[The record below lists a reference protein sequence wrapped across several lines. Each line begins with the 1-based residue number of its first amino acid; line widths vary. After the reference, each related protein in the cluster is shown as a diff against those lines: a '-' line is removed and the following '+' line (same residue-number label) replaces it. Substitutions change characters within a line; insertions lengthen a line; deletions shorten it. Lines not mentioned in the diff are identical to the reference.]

1 MFFGIDTVVCVLHSY
16 YSLMAMPVRP
26 LHSFAESE
34 DVMNEYTREIA
45 GHELSPESLMMGY
58 GYRPE
63 WSEGSLKSPIFQ
75 TSTFTFASAE
85 EGKRFFSIAYGL
97 SEPDGDERPGLIYSR
112 LNNPDLEILEQRLTL
127 WDGAEAGLVFASGMA
142 AITTTMLTFVT
153 PGTVLIHSVPLYGGS
168 DHFLHHIVNRFG
180 IETVAWEP
188 GTDIEDLNEVIGD
201 RQVSMILMETPANP
215 TNDLFS
221 IRDARRFADA
231 HSTQD
236 HHVPVAVDNTFLG
249 PIWQHPL
256 EHGADIVLYSATK
269 YIGGHSDLIAG
280 AALGSHDIVTRIGE
294 FRTILG
300 TMATPHT
307 GWLMMRSLETL
318 SLRMRRQEE
327 NAQIVA
333 RFLADHPK
341 VERVGYLGLLQEGDP
356 GYATYEEQC
365 EGPGAMISI
374 WVHGGEEEAFRFLD
388 SLQLVHLAVSLGS
401 TESLAQH
408 PASMTHAG
416 VDPQDKERYGV
427 LDSLVRLSIGVEDP
441 HDIIADL
448 SNALDKV

>member
-1 MFFGIDTVVCVLHSY
+1 
-16 YSLMAMPVRP
+16 
-26 LHSFAESE
+26 
-34 DVMNEYTREIA
+34 MNEYNREIA
-45 GHELSPESLMMGY
+45 GRKLAPESLMMGY

-85 EGKRFFSIAYGL
+85 EGKHFFSIAYGL
-97 SEPDGDERPGLIYSR
+97 TEPEGGERPGLIYSR
-112 LNNPDLEILEQRLTL
+112 INNPDLEILEQRLTL

-142 AITTTMLTFVT
+142 AITTTVLAFVT
-153 PGTVLIHSVPLYGGS
+153 PGSVLVHTAPLYGGS

-180 IETVAWEP
+180 IDTVAWEP
-188 GTDIEDLNEVIGD
+188 GSKIDDLNEVIGD
-201 RQVSMILMETPANP
+201 REVAMILMETPANP
-215 TNDLFS
+215 TNELFS
-221 IRDARRFADA
+221 IADARRFADA
-231 HSTQD
+231 HATENRR
-236 HHVPVAVDNTFLG
+236 VPVAVDNTFLG

-256 EHGADIVLYSATK
+256 NHGADIVLYSATK

-280 AALGSHDIVTRIGE
+280 AALGSVDLMAKIGE

-318 SLRMRRQEE
+318 SLRMHRQEE
-327 NAQIVA
+327 NAQLVA

-341 VERVGYLGLLQEGDP
+341 VERVGYLGLLEPSDEA
-356 GYATYEEQC
+356 YSTYQEQC

-374 WVHGGEEEAFRFLD
+374 WVHGGEGEAFRFLNA
-388 SLQLVHLAVSLGS
+388 LQLVHLAVSLGS

-416 VDPQDKERYGV
+416 VNPQDKQRYGV
-427 LDSLVRLSIGVEDP
+427 TDALVRLSVGVEDP

-448 SNALDKV
+448 ANALDKI

>member
-1 MFFGIDTVVCVLHSY
+1 MT
-16 YSLMAMPVRP
+16 
-26 LHSFAESE
+26 
-34 DVMNEYTREIA
+34 NEYNREI
-45 GHELSPESLMMGY
+45 GGRTLSPESLMMGY

-63 WSEGSLKSPIFQ
+63 WSEGALKSPIFQ

-85 EGKRFFSIAYGL
+85 EGKRFFSLAYGL
-97 SEPDGDERPGLIYSR
+97 AEPTDGERPGLIYSR

-142 AITTTMLTFVT
+142 AITTTILALVT
-153 PGTVLIHSVPLYGGS
+153 PGTVLVHSVPLYGGS
-168 DHFLHHIVNRFG
+168 DHFLHHIVDRFG
-180 IETVAWEP
+180 VETVAWEP
-188 GTDIEDLNEVIGD
+188 DTSIDDLDVAVGD
-201 RQVSMILMETPANP
+201 RTVAMVLMETPANP

-221 IRDARRFADA
+221 IAQARRFADR
-231 HSTQD
+231 HSSGE
-236 HHVPVAVDNTFLG
+236 HRVPVAVDNTFLG

-280 AALGSHDIVTRIGE
+280 AALGSNELMARIGE

-327 NAQIVA
+327 NARIVA

-341 VERVGYLGLLQEGDP
+341 VARVGYLGLLDPSDP
-356 GYATYEEQC
+356 GHAIFEEQC
-365 EGPGAMISI
+365 EGAGAMISI
-374 WVHGGEEEAFRFLD
+374 WVDGGEAEAFRFLD

-408 PASMTHAG
+408 PATMTHAG
-416 VDPQDKERYGV
+416 VDPHDKERYGIT
-427 LDSLVRLSIGVEDP
+427 DSLVRLSVGVEDP
-441 HDIIADL
+441 DDIIADL
-448 SNALDKV
+448 ANALDKI

>member
-1 MFFGIDTVVCVLHSY
+1 MRCIPLDTEH
-16 YSLMAMPVRP
+16 
-26 LHSFAESE
+26 E
-34 DVMNEYTREIA
+34 DTMNEYNREIA
-45 GHELSPESLMMGY
+45 GRELSPESLMMGY

-75 TSTFTFASAE
+75 TSTFTFSSAE
-85 EGKRFFSIAYGL
+85 DGKRFFAIAYGL
-97 SEPDGDERPGLIYSR
+97 AEPEDDERPGLIYSR
-112 LNNPDLEILEQRLTL
+112 INNPDLEILEQRLTL
-127 WDGAEAGLVFASGMA
+127 WDDAQAGLVFASGMA
-142 AITTTMLTFVT
+142 AITTTILAFVT
-153 PGTVLIHSVPLYGGS
+153 PGTVLVHSAPLYGGS

-188 GTDIEDLNEVIGD
+188 GTDINDLNAVIGD
-201 RQVSMILMETPANP
+201 REISMILMETPANP

-221 IRDARRFADA
+221 IREARRFADD
-231 HSTQD
+231 HSTSD
-236 HHVPVAVDNTFLG
+236 HSVPVAVDNTFLG

-256 EHGADIVLYSATK
+256 QHGADIVLYSATK

-280 AALGSHDIVTRIGE
+280 AALGSTELMAKIAE
-294 FRTILG
+294 YRTILG

-327 NAQIVA
+327 NAQLVA

-341 VERVGYLGLLQEGDP
+341 VARVGYLGLLEPTDAA
-356 GYATYEEQC
+356 YATYEDQC
-365 EGPGAMISI
+365 DGPGAMISI
-374 WVHGGEEEAFRFLD
+374 WVHGGEPEAFRFLN

-416 VDPQDKERYGV
+416 VDPSDKARYGV
-427 LDSLVRLSIGVEDP
+427 TDSLVRLSVGVEDP

-448 SNALDKV
+448 SNALDKI

>member
-1 MFFGIDTVVCVLHSY
+1 
-16 YSLMAMPVRP
+16 
-26 LHSFAESE
+26 
-34 DVMNEYTREIA
+34 MNEYNREIA
-45 GHELSPESLMMGY
+45 GRKLAPESLMMGY

-85 EGKRFFSIAYGL
+85 EGKHFFSIAYGL
-97 SEPDGDERPGLIYSR
+97 TEPEGGERPGLIYSR
-112 LNNPDLEILEQRLTL
+112 INNPDLEILEQRLTL

-142 AITTTMLTFVT
+142 AITTTVLTFVT
-153 PGTVLIHSVPLYGGS
+153 PGSVLVHSVPLYGGS

-180 IETVAWEP
+180 IDTVAWEP
-188 GTDIEDLNEVIGD
+188 GSKIDDLNEVIGD
-201 RQVSMILMETPANP
+201 REVAMILMETPANP
-215 TNDLFS
+215 TNDLFA
-221 IRDARRFADA
+221 IAEARRFADA
-231 HSTQD
+231 HATANRR
-236 HHVPVAVDNTFLG
+236 VPVAVDNTFLG

-256 EHGADIVLYSATK
+256 NHGADIVLYSATK

-280 AALGSHDIVTRIGE
+280 AALGSVDLMAKIGE

-318 SLRMRRQEE
+318 SLRMHRQEE
-327 NAQIVA
+327 NAQLVA

-341 VERVGYLGLLQEGDP
+341 VERVGYLGLLEPSDEA
-356 GYATYEEQC
+356 YSIYEEQC

-374 WVHGGEEEAFRFLD
+374 WVHGGEGEAFRFLNA
-388 SLQLVHLAVSLGS
+388 LQLVHLAVSLGS

-416 VDPQDKERYGV
+416 VDPQDKQRHGV
-427 LDSLVRLSIGVEDP
+427 TDALVRLSVGVEDP

-448 SNALDKV
+448 SNALDKI

>member
-1 MFFGIDTVVCVLHSY
+1 
-16 YSLMAMPVRP
+16 A
-26 LHSFAESE
+26 
-34 DVMNEYTREIA
+34 
-45 GHELSPESLMMGY
+45 PESLMMGY

-97 SEPDGDERPGLIYSR
+97 CEPEGDERPGLIYSR
-112 LNNPDLEILEQRLTL
+112 INNPDLEILEQRLTL
-127 WDGAEAGLVFASGMA
+127 WDGGEAGLVFASGMA
-142 AITTTMLTFVT
+142 AITTTVLTFVT
-153 PGTVLIHSVPLYGGS
+153 PGTVLVHSVPLYGGS

-180 IETVAWEP
+180 IDTVAWEP
-188 GTDIEDLNEVIGD
+188 GSDIDDLNEVIGD

-221 IRDARRFADA
+221 IREARRFADA
-231 HSTQD
+231 HSTD
-236 HHVPVAVDNTFLG
+236 GHHVPVAVDNTFLG

-256 EHGADIVLYSATK
+256 AHGADIVLYSATK

-280 AALGSHDIVTRIGE
+280 AALGSREIMARIGE

-318 SLRMRRQEE
+318 SLRMHRQEE

-341 VERVGYLGLLQEGDP
+341 VEHVGYLGLLEPSDDA
-356 GYATYEEQC
+356 YSIYKDQC
-365 EGPGAMISI
+365 EGPGAMISL
-374 WVHGGEEEAFRFLD
+374 WVRGGEAEAFRFLD

-416 VDPQDKERYGV
+416 VDPLDKERYGV
-427 LDSLVRLSIGVEDP
+427 SDSLIRLSVGVEHP
-441 HDIIADL
+441 RDIVADL
-448 SNALDKV
+448 ANALETI

>member
-1 MFFGIDTVVCVLHSY
+1 
-16 YSLMAMPVRP
+16 
-26 LHSFAESE
+26 
-34 DVMNEYTREIA
+34 MNEYNREIA
-45 GHELSPESLMMGY
+45 GRTLAPESLMMGY

-75 TSTFTFASAE
+75 TSTFTFSSAE
-85 EGKRFFSIAYGL
+85 EGKHFFSIAYGL
-97 SEPDGDERPGLIYSR
+97 AEPEGGERPGLIYSR
-112 LNNPDLEILEQRLTL
+112 INNPDLEILEQRLTL
-127 WDGAEAGLVFASGMA
+127 WDGADAGLVFASGMA
-142 AITTTMLTFVT
+142 AITTTVLTFVT
-153 PGTVLIHSVPLYGGS
+153 PGSVLVHSVPLYGGS

-180 IETVAWEP
+180 IDTVAWEP
-188 GTDIEDLNEVIGD
+188 GSNIEDLDELVGD
-201 RQVSMILMETPANP
+201 REVAMILIETPANP

-221 IRDARRFADA
+221 IADARRFADA
-231 HSTQD
+231 HATAD
-236 HHVPVAVDNTFLG
+236 RHVPVAVDNTFLG

-256 EHGADIVLYSATK
+256 NHGADIVLYSATK
-269 YIGGHSDLIAG
+269 YLGGHSDLIAG
-280 AALGSHDIVTRIGE
+280 AALGSADLMTRIGE

-318 SLRMRRQEE
+318 SLRMHRQEE
-327 NAQIVA
+327 NAQLVA

-341 VERVGYLGLLQEGDP
+341 VERVGYLGLLEPSDEA
-356 GYATYEEQC
+356 YRIYRDQC

-374 WVHGGEEEAFRFLD
+374 WVHGGEAEAFRFLN

-416 VDPQDKERYGV
+416 VDAQDRERYGV
-427 LDSLVRLSIGVEDP
+427 TDALVRLSVGVEDP

-448 SNALDKV
+448 ANALEKI